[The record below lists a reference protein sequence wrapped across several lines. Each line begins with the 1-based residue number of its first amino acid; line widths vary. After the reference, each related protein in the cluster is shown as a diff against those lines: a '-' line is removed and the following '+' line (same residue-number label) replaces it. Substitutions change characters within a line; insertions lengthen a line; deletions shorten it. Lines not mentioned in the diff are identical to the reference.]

1 MIKDQYYG
9 GFMNNQLEIR
19 RAEKE
24 DLPRIMEIIAMA
36 AAYMKEHK
44 IRQWN
49 DGYPEKEDFLQDMTR
64 KESYV
69 CQCGGRIAG
78 TAALCLRE
86 EPNYRKIYG
95 GQWKT
100 AGPYGVIHRIAV
112 ADDAKGQG
120 VAAAFVDYIERLCI
134 KNKIYSL
141 RVDTHEDNWNM
152 NHFLIKHGF
161 VRCGKIFV
169 EDGTPRVAYE
179 KELER

>member
-1 MIKDQYYG
+1 M
-9 GFMNNQLEIR
+9 
-19 RAEKE
+19 
-24 DLPRIMEIIAMA
+24 
-36 AAYMKEHK
+36 
-44 IRQWN
+44 
-49 DGYPEKEDFLQDMTR
+49 QDMTR

-120 VAAAFVDYIERLCI
+120 GGGLLLWIILKDCA
-134 KNKIYSL
+134 
-141 RVDTHEDNWNM
+141 
-152 NHFLIKHGF
+152 
-161 VRCGKIFV
+161 
-169 EDGTPRVAYE
+169 
-179 KELER
+179 